1 VRSAAIDSDNRNR
14 VAGIGETALGCDART
29 TPRVPAHK
37 ARVIATLVVFSCS
50 VAPPGAAA
58 DDKPPVYEQSRLG
71 PKVLATLEEPP
82 KVEWSLSGE
91 LGFLAVASHIV
102 QLSEDGTRFDYRD
115 NGGQDVL
122 FPFFRLS
129 TDLKF
134 KGRHTIVFLYQPL
147 KLTGETVLTEDT
159 VFDDVVFPAGTPLN
173 STYGFPFWRI
183 SYLYDFLRRKGD
195 EVSLGFSLQIRNATI
210 AFTSADGTLRA
221 DRRDVGPVPLIKFR
235 GRWGFPSGVWW
246 GAEIDGIYA
255 PISGINGSDEEITG
269 ALLDASLRVG
279 YDFLDRVSGFF
290 NIRYLGGGAEGTE
303 SNPTPPSDGF
313 TKNWLHFITFSLGI
327 EFRAVQ

>member
-1 VRSAAIDSDNRNR
+1 MLAKHAWNSFALAL
-14 VAGIGETALGCDART
+14 ALGCLSASTAHAEIESKYRET
-29 TPRVPAHK
+29 LKTPPN
-37 ARVIATLVVFSCS
+37 
-50 VAPPGAAA
+50 VA
-58 DDKPPVYEQSRLG
+58 
-71 PKVLATLEEPP
+71 
-82 KVEWSLSGE
+82 WSLSAE

-102 QLSEDGTRFDYRD
+102 QLGQDGTRFNYRTE
-115 NGGQDVL
+115 GGQDVL

-129 TDLKF
+129 TDLTF

-147 KLTGETVLTEDT
+147 NLTGETVLTEDT
-159 VFDDVVFPAGTPLN
+159 VFDGTVFPAGTPLN

-183 SYLYDFLRRKGD
+183 SYLYDFLRRQGD

-210 AFTSADGTLRA
+210 VFTSADGMLRA

-235 GRWGFPSGVWW
+235 GRWGFDNGVWW
-246 GAEIDGIYA
+246 GTEIDGIYA

-279 YDFLDRVSGFF
+279 YDFTRRVSGFF
-290 NIRYLGGGAEGTE
+290 NVRYLGGGAEGTE
-303 SNPTPPSDGF
+303 SNPSPPSDGY

-327 EFRAVQ
+327 NLRAVP